1 MCVCVCVWEERV
13 VEVGNSICVISAISD
28 SELFPI
34 ISGLKFICL
43 FLLHEPF
50 FSLFISNLS

>member
-1 MCVCVCVWEERV
+1 MCVCVWEERV

-28 SELFPI
+28 SEVFPI